1 MTILREQGKE
11 IAKENAVTIDKPMRK
26 IFERK
31 NSFLLSP
38 KTIITPISAKY
49 FHNSAVAFCFII
61 EKTNKVT
68 EY

>member
-1 MTILREQGKE
+1 MTILREQGKK
-11 IAKENAVTIDKPMRK
+11 IAKENAATVDKPIRK

-49 FHNSAVAFCFII
+49 FHNSAVAFRVII
-61 EKTNKVT
+61 EKPNKVT
-68 EY
+68 V